1 MNFSDSLLKIT
12 RRKLPHWELDGS
24 IYFITFNTY
33 QRLQLNPSA
42 RKIVLNCCLF
52 FDDSRHQNDKRYHT
66 FAIVIMPDHVHWLMQ
81 PLSKSNGEYW
91 SLSSILHSVKS
102 YSSKQIPKVMNH
114 SGIVWHEERYDRI
127 IRNEEEFLNTW
138 QYIRENPV
146 KANLATT
153 PEEYPCF
160 WQENCTG

>member
-1 MNFSDSLLKIT
+1 MNFSDSSLKIT

-33 QRLQLNPSA
+33 KRLELNPSA
-42 RKIVLNCCLF
+42 RQIVLNCCLF
-52 FDDSRHQNDKRYHT
+52 FDESRHQHDRRYHT

-81 PLSKSNGEYW
+81 PFPKSNGEYW
-91 SLSSILHSVKS
+91 SIGSILHSVKS
-102 YSSKQIPKVMNH
+102 YSAKQIPKVMNH

-127 IRNEEEFLNTW
+127 MRNEEEFLNTW

-146 KANLATT
+146 KENLANI
-153 PEEYPCF
+153 PEEYPFF
-160 WQENCTG
+160 WQETYTG